1 MGKLYGIGIGPGD
14 PELLTIKAVKV
25 IKSCDVVFLP
35 SSKGFS
41 LAEKVIEGYIKD
53 KTRVYFDF
61 PMGKDNFNNYKKAAQ
76 TIYSL
81 LMEGKTGAFVTI
93 GDALAYSTFI
103 YLYRELE
110 RLDVEVEIIPGV
122 PSFCA
127 VFSKLKIPFSEKGQT
142 VLISDKMVRE
152 ESLNF
157 VDSVILLKGSLNK
170 DAINI
175 LKKLGFKF
183 YYAKRIYLDG
193 ETIYTDEKDILIDDD
208 YFSILIGKK
217 E

>member
-1 MGKLYGIGIGPGD
+1 LGKLYGIGIGPGD

-35 SSKGFS
+35 SNKGFS
-41 LAEKVIEGYIKD
+41 LAEKVIEDYIIE
-53 KTRVYFDF
+53 KTKVYLDF
-61 PMGKDNFNNYKKAAQ
+61 PMGKDNLDNYKKAAQ
-76 TIYSL
+76 TIYNL

-93 GDALAYSTFI
+93 GDALTYSTFI

-110 RLDVEVEIIPGV
+110 RLNVEVEIIPGV

-142 VLISDKMVRE
+142 VLISDKMIRKE
-152 ESLNF
+152 GLNLI
-157 VDSVILLKGSLNK
+157 DNVILLKGSLNK

-175 LKKLGFKF
+175 FKELGFKF
-183 YYAKRIYLDG
+183 YYAKRICLDG
-193 ETIYTDEKDILIDDD
+193 ETIYTDERDILIDND
-208 YFSILIGKK
+208 YFSIIIGKK
-217 E
+217 G

>member
-41 LAEKVIEGYIKD
+41 LAEKVIEDYIKD
-53 KTRVYFDF
+53 KTKVYFDF
-61 PMGKDNFNNYKKAAQ
+61 PMGKDNFDNYKKAAQ

-81 LMEGKTGAFVTI
+81 LGEGKTGAFVTI

-110 RLDVEVEIIPGV
+110 RLNIEVEIIPGV

-157 VDSVILLKGSLNK
+157 VDSVVLLKGSLNK

-175 LKKLGFKF
+175 FKKRGFKF

-193 ETIYTDEKDILIDDD
+193 ESIYTDEEDILNDDD